1 MGIRFE
7 KDTILNW
14 INEMGKYMRLVVDR
28 YSAFDETQEPMDLD
42 EGYTD
47 FFKKDRVFF
56 LDTDQVGLEE
66 FVGSLEPAQ
75 VRALAQLLMYDG
87 FMSSDQEL
95 LHIAKF
101 LFEWN
106 MKKTGS
112 FSFED
117 FDYLSKIESK
127 LCKKPH

>member
-28 YSAFDETQEPMDLD
+28 YTAFDETEEPMDLN
-42 EGYTD
+42 EGYTE
-47 FFKKDRVFF
+47 FFKKDRGFF
-56 LDTDQVGLEE
+56 LETDTTGLEE
-66 FVGSLEPAQ
+66 FIATLEPEQ
-75 VRALAQLLMYDG
+75 IRPLAQLLMYDG
-87 FMSSDQEL
+87 LMNRDQVL
-95 LHIAKF
+95 LKKAKF

-117 FDYLSKIESK
+117 FDYLSKIEK
-127 LCKKPH
+127 FL

>member
-1 MGIRFE
+1 MGIRLE

-47 FFKKDRVFF
+47 FFKKDRAFF

-66 FVGSLEPAQ
+66 FVGSLEPEQ
-75 VRALAQLLMYDG
+75 VRPLAQLLMYDG
-87 FMSSDQEL
+87 FMSSEQEL
-95 LHIAKF
+95 LHKAKF

-117 FDYLSKIESK
+117 FDYLSKIESR
-127 LCKKPH
+127 L